1 VVRPR
6 IRKEVACELQKDFG
20 LSERRAC
27 DVVKISRTAKRYIA
41 QDNDSEIRDLMRIIL
56 VEKPRYGCPRVHQ
69 MLRRKGI
76 LINHKR
82 TARIYRAEGLQLS
95 KRPPKRKRRRP
106 MAELPR
112 PSKPC
117 QKWSLDFVHDNLS
130 DGRSIRILTAIDEF
144 TRECVAMEVDTS
156 INANR
161 VINVLERLET
171 LPNELGLDQGPEFVS
186 TVLEEW
192 TKKHDIKVG
201 YCKPGNKNEN
211 AFIESFNGRLRDECL
226 NMHWF
231 SSLKEARTI
240 IEDWRIEY
248 NNNRPHSGIGGLT
261 PSEFAKYHEYVLVA

>member
-1 VVRPR
+1 MD
-6 IRKEVACELQKDFG
+6 A
-20 LSERRAC
+20 
-27 DVVKISRTAKRYIA
+27 
-41 QDNDSEIRDLMRIIL
+41 
-56 VEKPRYGCPRVHQ
+56 
-69 MLRRKGI
+69 
-76 LINHKR
+76 
-82 TARIYRAEGLQLS
+82 
-95 KRPPKRKRRRP
+95 
-106 MAELPR
+106 
-112 PSKPC
+112 
-117 QKWSLDFVHDNLS
+117 
-130 DGRSIRILTAIDEF
+130 
-144 TRECVAMEVDTS
+144 DTS

-192 TKKHDIKVG
+192 TKKHDIKVC

-248 NNNRPHSGIGGLT
+248 NNNRPHSGLGGLT
-261 PSEFAKYHEYVLVA
+261 PSEFAKSHEYALVA